1 MIFESIKILNDSYP
15 LNTICNVLGVNK
27 SSYLYWLNISSPKE
41 IYSIHFF
48 NLIIEIYAK
57 SKGIYGSPKIT
68 YTLNNDY
75 NISCSVSKV
84 SRAMALLGIKSIV
97 SKSFPKVISRITDNE
112 KSLIVNLIKDLDIT
126 HINQV
131 WTTDITYIK
140 TIYEGTFYL
149 ISFIDYYSKKVVAWG
164 LFEDQKTDKILLV
177 LDKAVKDDLKA
188 MAKEKVNSQK
198 LISLEE
204 VNNIR
209 KDKAKLNKS
218 KFDFERRI
226 AQIDRIIKASYED
239 KVNGI
244 LTVEE
249 FIKITDEYKKEKQEL
264 KVKVNELE
272 KNLSTYKETK
282 EDELTKIIKNIT
294 DFDNINKE
302 TIVSLINRIEIID
315 SETIKIYY
323 KFSE

>member
-1 MIFESIKILNDSYP
+1 MIFESIRILNDSYP

-177 LDKAVKDDLKA
+177 LDKAVKKRKPNPGLIVHSDKGSQ
-188 MAKEKVNSQK
+188 MRSKEYRKYLSKHNFVFSYT
-198 LISLEE
+198 SLNHSCDE
-204 VNNIR
+204 N
-209 KDKAKLNKS
+209 A
-218 KFDFERRI
+218 
-226 AQIDRIIKASYED
+226 AQESFHS
-239 KVNGI
+239 
-244 LTVEE
+244 LL
-249 FIKITDEYKKEKQEL
+249 KKEWLYQNKLYTFEDAYREIYNYIEGFYNPIRIHSSIGY
-264 KVKVNELE
+264 VSPDNFE
-272 KNLSTYKETK
+272 KN
-282 EDELTKIIKNIT
+282 IKNVKT
-294 DFDNINKE
+294 P
-302 TIVSLINRIEIID
+302 SM
-315 SETIKIYY
+315 
-323 KFSE
+323 